1 MNLVEVTFFAALTAV
16 MTFLLVLHVWGD
28 RR

>member
-1 MNLVEVTFFAALTAV
+1 MNPVEVTFWAALTA
-16 MTFLLVLHVWGD
+16 TAAFLLVLHVWGD

>member
-1 MNLVEVTFFAALTAV
+1 MNLVEVIFWAALTAV
-16 MTFLLVLHVWGD
+16 MTFLLVLHLWGD